1 MSFIQFCI
9 IPLEMCCN
17 VARQVEFTEQIIQYL
32 TFIRV
37 QFEKHGTY
45 LQVAFMTLSIKLNK
59 TGEYLLW
66 PIYLACEVFRLS
78 D

>member
-45 LQVAFMTLSIKLNK
+45 LQVAFMTL
-59 TGEYLLW
+59 
-66 PIYLACEVFRLS
+66 LS
-78 D
+78 